1 MIFTAS
7 LHPSQTW
14 LLRQLSFSSQRVT
27 GKHILQDPLV
37 TVSGYDWG
45 TSTLKCLLSIAKA
58 APPVPATRGAESTYI
73 PDPLSHPSLLLL
85 LHLLLPPGAQQQPAG
100 QQEPPF
106 SEPRT
111 PAATK
116 PCADSWQAPQVQV
129 SLAAR
134 RGLKGELQGSWKG
147 DLPSCHPVHEAV
159 VLLFFCPAL
168 SCTHIKARTPHW
180 MQRKAVPLPS
190 TPQPASH
197 AAASASCPLPTPL
210 PPSPCLQISLG
221 AHVWLSCS
229 PPRPPPWC
237 NPTIPLPLSCSRGT
251 SLSPDIA
258 KPPPARV
265 SR

>member
-1 MIFTAS
+1 MYLTNRVCWDILKIFPDLTARVIQPVQFQLPPPPLARLTYDIYCIIAS
-7 LHPSQTW
+7 SQTW

-116 PCADSWQAPQVQV
+116 PCAASWQAPQVQV

-147 DLPSCHPVHEAV
+147 DLPSCHPVHEAI

-168 SCTHIKARTPHW
+168 SCTHIKACTPH
-180 MQRKAVPLPS
+180 
-190 TPQPASH
+190 
-197 AAASASCPLPTPL
+197 
-210 PPSPCLQISLG
+210 
-221 AHVWLSCS
+221 
-229 PPRPPPWC
+229 
-237 NPTIPLPLSCSRGT
+237 
-251 SLSPDIA
+251 
-258 KPPPARV
+258 
-265 SR
+265 